1 MRKTLLTKR
10 EIIFVCL
17 MLAVLL
23 GLFISSSMTYHE
35 QEMSPGFIHRHFPII
50 ERIVGKWNIYYGG
63 RWHNAILDNGKA
75 GMTQFVMRKFAH
87 FSSYF
92 LVGLFA
98 CLGLDRLFKK
108 WCGPLF
114 IWLGIIGLA
123 GLDEFHQYLTGDRTP
138 SVHDV
143 ALDSAGALL
152 AILICIFVYWLRH
165 RQEKSNS

>member
-1 MRKTLLTKR
+1 MKKTLLTKR

-17 MLAVLL
+17 MIAVLL
-23 GLFISSSMTYHE
+23 GLFISSSMTY
-35 QEMSPGFIHRHFPII
+35 
-50 ERIVGKWNIYYGG
+50 YGG
-63 RWHNAILDNGKA
+63 RWHNAVLDNGEA

-152 AILICIFVYWLRH
+152 AILICIFFYL
-165 RQEKSNS
+165 NL

>member
-1 MRKTLLTKR
+1 M
-10 EIIFVCL
+10 
-17 MLAVLL
+17 
-23 GLFISSSMTYHE
+23 
-35 QEMSPGFIHRHFPII
+35 
-50 ERIVGKWNIYYGG
+50 
-63 RWHNAILDNGKA
+63 
-75 GMTQFVMRKFAH
+75 
-87 FSSYF
+87 
-92 LVGLFA
+92 
-98 CLGLDRLFKK
+98 FKK

-165 RQEKSNS
+165 RVEKSNS